1 MDTLMFFKAVNAL
14 KELPCGQFSKRQ
26 FEQVASR
33 HLVGMSSA
41 SSVFENLRELGLVTK
56 IGEEDCSIILDRK
69 WGGEE
74 QNITIEEY
82 KSLPQCVLNALDWYV
97 CPRVRYWYVVNHLAI
112 AQEIANRKAE
122 LSKEFDLLNS
132 L

>member
-1 MDTLMFFKAVNAL
+1 MNTLMFFKAVNAL

-41 SSVFENLRELGLVTK
+41 SSVFENLRDMGLVTK
-56 IGEEDCSIILDRK
+56 VREEDCSTILDSR
-69 WGGEE
+69 WGDE
-74 QNITIEEY
+74 QNITFEQY
-82 KSLPQCVLNALDWYV
+82 QALPQCVLNALDWYV

>member
-1 MDTLMFFKAVNAL
+1 MNTLMFFKAVTAL
-14 KELPCGQFSKRQ
+14 KEMPCGQFSKRQ

-41 SSVFENLRELGLVTK
+41 SSVFENLRDMGLVTK
-56 IGEEDCSIILDRK
+56 VKEEDCSIILDSR
-69 WGGEE
+69 WGDE

-82 KSLPQCVLNALDWYV
+82 KCLPQCVLNALDWYV
-97 CPRVRYWYVVNHLAI
+97 CPRVRYLYVVNHLAI
-112 AQEIANRKAE
+112 AQEIANRKIA
-122 LSKEFDLLNS
+122 LSKDFDLLNS